1 MQLIL
6 FLLLMFSHSTQ
17 MAWVA
22 SKFTPFCE
30 AHQQH
35 RFSTRERNETLSDID
50 GSMVIFQMS
59 LQMNKILTHQQP
71 CDKTHEPSP
80 IYYVLFLCVLSGH
93 SPGRWMNA
101 IPPLS
106 NQVVTDLIINYEH
119 LWKKN
124 TIPIWTFLY
133 YLYSTIELI
142 HKDVLMLHSFILF
155 LQIIKKVLRVII

>member
-1 MQLIL
+1 
-6 FLLLMFSHSTQ
+6 MFSHSTQ

-35 RFSTRERNETLSDID
+35 RFSTRGRNERFSDID

-119 LWKKN
+119 LWKQN

-142 HKDVLMLHSFILF
+142 HENMLILCIFFYIYRISKKTSF
-155 LQIIKKVLRVII
+155 